1 MPEGTDAE
9 QDPFAGTDDVAIEVR
24 DGALRLTFAKPEVL
38 NAVNGAMMQTA
49 SRAVEE
55 ARARDDVRV
64 VVITGTGPAFS
75 AGADMES
82 LHLAP
87 QHPHETMDGA
97 NRFVRAI
104 VALDKPVIAAVN
116 GVAAGVACG
125 AALVSDLIVAA
136 ESASFLLPF
145 TRLGLMPDGGS
156 SLTVAGSI
164 GRARAMR
171 MALLA
176 EPMPAREAFEAG
188 LVTHV
193 VPDDELAATVEKLVA
208 RLVAGPAL
216 AQAAVKKAVNAATL
230 GGLEEAL
237 GREHSGQRTLF
248 RTADFAEGLAAF
260 AERRR
265 PVFRGE

>member
-1 MPEGTDAE
+1 MAE
-9 QDPFAGTDDVAIEVR
+9 FLGSADVALEVR
-24 DGALRLTFAKPEVL
+24 DGVLWITFTRPEVL
-38 NAVNGAMMQTA
+38 NAVNGAMMDLA
-49 SRAVEE
+49 SEAVE
-55 ARARDDVRV
+55 AVRARDDIGV
-64 VVITGTGPAFS
+64 VVITGTGPGFS

-87 QHPHETMDGA
+87 QFPHETMDGA
-97 NRFVRAI
+97 NRLIRAI
-104 VALDKPVIAAVN
+104 VGLDKPVIAAVN

-145 TRLGLMPDGGS
+145 TKLGLMTDGGS
-156 SLTVAGSI
+156 SLTVAASI

-176 EPMPAREAFEAG
+176 EPMTAREALDAG
-188 LVTHV
+188 LITHV
-193 VPDDELAATVEKLVA
+193 VPDEELVAVTTRMAA
-208 RLVAGPAL
+208 RLVAGPRIAH
-216 AQAAVKKAVNAATL
+216 AAVKKAINATTL
-230 GGLEEAL
+230 PDLEEAL
-237 GREHSGQRTLF
+237 AREHSGQRTLF

>member
-1 MPEGTDAE
+1 MAE
-9 QDPFAGTDDVAIEVR
+9 AGSDHITTEVR
-24 DGALRLTFAKPEVL
+24 DGVLWITFTRPEVL
-38 NAVNGAMMQTA
+38 NAVNGAMMQIA
-49 SRAVEE
+49 SEAVEA
-55 ARARDDVRV
+55 ARADDEVGA
-64 VVITGTGPAFS
+64 VVITGTGAGFS

-87 QHPHETMDGA
+87 QFPHETMDGA
-97 NRFVRAI
+97 NRLIRAI
-104 VALDKPVIAAVN
+104 VAIDKPVIAAVN

-125 AALVSDLIVAA
+125 AALVSDLIIAA

-145 TRLGLMPDGGS
+145 ARLGLMTDGGS
-156 SLTVAGSI
+156 SLTVAASI

-176 EPMPAREAFEAG
+176 EPMSAHDALAAG

-193 VPDDELAATVEKLVA
+193 VADDELTATASKIAGRLASGPRLAHAAI
-208 RLVAGPAL
+208 
-216 AQAAVKKAVNAATL
+216 KKAVNAATL
-230 GGLEEAL
+230 PDLEEAL

-248 RTADFAEGLAAF
+248 RTADFGEGLAAF

-265 PVFRGE
+265 PEFRGE

>member
-1 MPEGTDAE
+1 MAETEAAPFVGTE
-9 QDPFAGTDDVAIEVR
+9 QVALEVR
-24 DGALRLTFAKPEVL
+24 DGVLWVTFTRPEVL

-49 SRAVEE
+49 SEAVEA
-55 ARARDDVRV
+55 ARSREDIGA
-64 VVITGTGPAFS
+64 VVITGTGAGFS

-87 QHPHETMDGA
+87 QFPHETMDGA
-97 NRFVRAI
+97 NRLIRAI
-104 VALDKPVIAAVN
+104 VAIDKPVVAAVN

-125 AALVSDLIVAA
+125 AALVSDLIIAA

-145 TRLGLMPDGGS
+145 TKLGLMTDGGS
-156 SLTVAGSI
+156 SLTVAASI

-176 EPMPAREAFEAG
+176 EPMSAREALETG
-188 LVTHV
+188 LITHV
-193 VPDDELAATVEKLVA
+193 VPDDELVATASKLA
-208 RLVAGPAL
+208 TRLAAGPRIAH
-216 AQAAVKKAVNAATL
+216 AAVKKAINAATL
-230 GGLEEAL
+230 PDLEEAL
-237 GREHSGQRTLF
+237 AREHSGQRTLF
-248 RTADFAEGLAAF
+248 RTADFTEGLAAF